1 MTDSRG
7 VGLQKFLYELLPEG
21 SKECTEV
28 HINSGKGYKVM
39 REKALAL
46 LPPPYRQRS
55 RSHVYFVCGIC
66 DITEM
71 FRSPTQNYKE
81 TVMVLSPEAVFE
93 KVAAEIN
100 DCRQAIL
107 KAGALPIFATIPRI
121 NLAIYNNYVL
131 NHPKPEKRTSLL
143 LHSKFYPDMQ
153 TRTNKAVD
161 KINKFICETNR
172 QLGNSIPFL
181 HTDIMKRCGSN
192 KTRVYYKYLWG
203 LYYDGLHADEDL
215 KKKWA
220 GTLSIA
226 IGHNRS
232 KDDED
237 VCLSPKRSWMH
248 EEKRP
253 RLK

>member
-1 MTDSRG
+1 MNHVLTDSRG
-7 VGLQKFLYELLPEG
+7 VGLQKFLEELLPEG

-131 NHPKPEKRTSLL
+131 NHPKPDKRT
-143 LHSKFYPDMQ
+143 KFLYTP
-153 TRTNKAVD
+153 
-161 KINKFICETNR
+161 
-172 QLGNSIPFL
+172 NSIQTCRPEPIRQSTKLINLFATL
-181 HTDIMKRCGSN
+181 TDNSETQTPSS
-192 KTRVYYKYLWG
+192 TRP
-203 LYYDGLHADEDL
+203 
-215 KKKWA
+215 
-220 GTLSIA
+220 S
-226 IGHNRS
+226 
-232 KDDED
+232 
-237 VCLSPKRSWMH
+237 
-248 EEKRP
+248 
-253 RLK
+253 